1 MPCNRLARSGTTK
14 KSVFYTLFQTINI
27 AEVYQMK
34 TKKIN
39 KKLELNKK
47 TITNLGNDEMRKVQG
62 GGITFKFSCACSL
75 VSCVICP

>member
-1 MPCNRLARSGTTK
+1 
-14 KSVFYTLFQTINI
+14 
-27 AEVYQMK
+27 MK

-39 KKLELNKK
+39 KKLELNKE